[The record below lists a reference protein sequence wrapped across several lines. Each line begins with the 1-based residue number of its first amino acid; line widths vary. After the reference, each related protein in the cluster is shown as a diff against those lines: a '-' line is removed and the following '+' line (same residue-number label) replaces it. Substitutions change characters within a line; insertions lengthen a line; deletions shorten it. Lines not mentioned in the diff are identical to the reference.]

1 MKEFGKTNNIKNKGV
16 EHVLSL
22 SYGKDSM
29 ACLGAIEK
37 LGWPLDRI
45 IHVEIWATNEIP
57 ADLPEMV
64 EFKQYAD
71 EIIKTRWGI
80 TVEHISAGQTFED
93 VFYRTRGQKSKCPG
107 KIYGWPCVISSW
119 CVSELKTRTVK
130 RAARAIGGSVMYIG
144 IAADEPVRLS
154 RLKRNEL
161 APLNAVGWTEND
173 CMKWC
178 EANDLVSPIY
188 RTTTRGGCWFCVKQS
203 IAQLRLLRCNHPDL
217 WALMLK
223 WDQDSP
229 VCFNGDHTVKDFE
242 KRFAME
248 DDGKIPM
255 GRQFKWKM
263 LDNEND

>member
-1 MKEFGKTNNIKNKGV
+1 M

-45 IHVEIWATNEIP
+45 VHAEIWATNEIP

-71 EIIKTRWGI
+71 EIIKARWGI
-80 TVEHISAGQTFED
+80 EVEHVSSGQTFED
-93 VFYRTRGQKSKCPG
+93 VFYRTRGEKSKNPG
-107 KIYGWPCVISSW
+107 GIYGWPSVTSSW
-119 CVSELKTRTVK
+119 CVSELKTKNVK
-130 RAARAIGGSVMYIG
+130 RATRAIGGSVTYIG

-154 RLKRNEL
+154 RLRENKL

-178 EANDLVSPIY
+178 EANGLVSPIY
-188 RTTTRGGCWFCVKQS
+188 RATTRGGCWFCVKQR
-203 IAQLRLLRCNHPDL
+203 ITQIRLLRCNHPNL
-217 WALMLK
+217 WQMMLK
-223 WDQDSP
+223 WDVDSP
-229 VCFNGDHTVKDFE
+229 YKFKDGHTLRDYE
-242 KRFAME
+242 RRFALE
-248 DDGKIPM
+248 DAGVILA
-255 GRQFKWKM
+255 GERFSWKM
-263 LDNEND
+263 LTEIQTNMFGGQKW

>member
-1 MKEFGKTNNIKNKGV
+1 M

-29 ACLGAIEK
+29 ACLGAIER

-64 EFKQYAD
+64 EFKRYAD
-71 EIIKTRWGI
+71 EIIKARWGI
-80 TVEHISAGQTFED
+80 EVEHVSSGKTFED
-93 VFYRTRGQKSKCPG
+93 VFYRTRGHKSKNAG
-107 KIYGWPCVISSW
+107 KIYGWPCITSSW
-119 CVSELKTRTVK
+119 CVSELKIRTLK
-130 RAARAIGGSVMYIG
+130 RAGRAIDGSVTYIG

-154 RLKRNEL
+154 RLRGNKL

-188 RTTTRGGCWFCVKQS
+188 RTATRGGCWFCVKQS
-203 IAQLRLLRCNHPDL
+203 IANLRLLRRSHPEL
-217 WALMLK
+217 WDIMLK
-223 WDQDSP
+223 WDDDSVMEFKP
-229 VCFNGDHTVKDFE
+229 GHKLRDFE
-242 KRFAME
+242 RRFALE
-248 DDGKIPM
+248 DAGEILKGERFD
-255 GRQFKWKM
+255 WKM
-263 LDNEND
+263 LTEIQTNMFGGQKW